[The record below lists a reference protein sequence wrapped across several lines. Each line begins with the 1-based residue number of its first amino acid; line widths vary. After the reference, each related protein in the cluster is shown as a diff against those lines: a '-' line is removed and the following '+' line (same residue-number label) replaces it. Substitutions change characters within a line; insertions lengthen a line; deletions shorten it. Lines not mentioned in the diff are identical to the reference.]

1 MSDLEHYEVST
12 LRVVYADEPIDRDAR
27 TGYHDEVQAY
37 VVYGFHSQ
45 YVFGVRR

>member
-12 LRVVYADEPIDRDAR
+12 LRVYADEPIDRDAR

-37 VVYGFHSQ
+37 VVRGFHLQ